1 MAAEG
6 GVAGGGLTVTRFDSA
21 GLSRGSIRVGHFIR
35 QKPLGA
41 FGGAITVAL
50 VLVALLA
57 DVIAPYGALEHSR
70 DTLQGAS
77 AGHLMGTD
85 QFGRDILSRI
95 IYGARI
101 SLYVGVVV
109 TLLGTMPALA
119 LGLAS
124 AYFGGWI
131 DYAVQRLVD
140 AFQAVPYLI
149 MLIAIMVVL
158 GPSLTNVIIALSF
171 RRAIVESR
179 VMRGATMGILNN
191 TYVEAAHAM
200 GASNMRIMVRH
211 LVPNIMPTLIVLG
224 SIGFAGVILAEASLS
239 FLGYGVPPPTPSW
252 GGMLAADG
260 RAYMFAAPWMLI
272 APTIALSVTVF
283 GVNMFGDALRDVLD
297 PRLRGSQ

>member
-1 MAAEG
+1 MAVQGTTG
-6 GVAGGGLTVTRFDSA
+6 GTVPVPWQQPRPLQSA
-21 GLSRGSIRVGHFIR
+21 RTQVGRFIR
-35 QKPLGA
+35 KKPLGA
-41 FGGAITVAL
+41 FGAFITVVL
-50 VLVALLA
+50 VLAALLA
-57 DVIAPYGALEHSR
+57 DVVAPYGALEHSNA
-70 DTLQGAS
+70 TL
-77 AGHLMGTD
+77 AGPSWSHWLGTD

-95 IYGARI
+95 IHGARV
-101 SLYVGVVV
+101 SLFVGVGV
-109 TLLGTMPALA
+109 TLLGTIPAL
-119 LGLAS
+119 LIGVVS
-124 AYFGGWI
+124 AYFGGWV
-131 DYAVQRLVD
+131 DYAIQRLVD
-140 AFQAVPYLI
+140 SFQSIPYLI

-191 TYVEAAHAM
+191 TYIEAARAT
-200 GASNMRIMVRH
+200 GATNVRIMLRH

-272 APTIALSVTVF
+272 APTIALSITVF